1 MRVTTARNNPIVRQL
16 PNGLTV
22 LRLILTL
29 LFLAMILYAPHLG
42 DKPWRFL
49 MGAFVIFVIAG
60 VTDLIDGP
68 VARYFHVTSKFGRM
82 VDPLADKILVC
93 GAFLCFAAVGQP
105 RLANFVQAPYDVP
118 LAALSIFRWAV
129 AAILLIREIGVTI
142 LRHTAEARGIEFGA
156 VYSGKIKMLVQSFAI
171 GTVLI
176 GWAFVSRPWGDWFTL
191 VTFILMSAI
200 TVLSGIHS
208 LSRPIRPDQA
218 KPRSAATTTG

>member
-29 LFLAMILYAPHLG
+29 LFLAMILYAPQLG

-68 VARYFHVTSKFGRM
+68 VARHFHVTSKFGRM

-93 GAFLCFAAVGQP
+93 GAFLCFAAVSQP
-105 RLANFVQAPYDVP
+105 RLVHFAQAPYHVP
-118 LAALSIFRWAV
+118 VVALSVFRWAV
-129 AAILLIREIGVTI
+129 AAILLIREVGVTI

-218 KPRSAATTTG
+218 KPRSPATTTG